1 MRTKRLTRSIV
12 FVFFLTFSSLGTSV
26 AVFAQ
31 SPNAQTLI
39 NRLLSTDK
47 KKTARNLPRAK
58 LARTIANDRNLSP
71 KVRVNVLTAILRE
84 ELENPC
90 PGKIMADG
98 WYVFPTVY
106 LQKQYVF
113 GLEDVGSR
121 AIPHLR
127 KHLVQ
132 LKLTVQN
139 ISPSLGNTDSVDTV
153 EIQHTLC
160 ALGLLADKDVLK
172 DLREV
177 LEDEDGDG
185 YVRQM
190 AAVALGNI
198 GDKSAIPAL
207 KRALKDDFHVNYKS
221 LRQPATI
228 YPVRGG
234 AVSALKKFGFEFDL
248 INDRQQWEYRIVKE
262 P

>member
-1 MRTKRLTRSIV
+1 MNPVNLTRNPV
-12 FVFFLTFSSLGTSV
+12 FVLVSIMSFLYMNLAFDLE
-26 AVFAQ
+26 AQ

-139 ISPSLGNTDSVDTV
+139 ISPSLGNMNSVDV
-153 EIQHTLC
+153 DAAYSLC
-160 ALGLLADKDVLK
+160 A
-172 DLREV
+172 RP
-177 LEDEDGDG
+177 
-185 YVRQM
+185 
-190 AAVALGNI
+190 AAGQ
-198 GDKSAIPAL
+198 G
-207 KRALKDDFHVNYKS
+207 RFE
-221 LRQPATI
+221 
-228 YPVRGG
+228 
-234 AVSALKKFGFEFDL
+234 GFA
-248 INDRQQWEYRIVKE
+248 
-262 P
+262 